1 MGGFYV
7 YITASER
14 NGTLY
19 IGMTRDLSHRMQRH
33 RSDSGSKFAKEY
45 DVKKLVY
52 YEEHKCEK
60 DAIEKEKQMKRWKR
74 QWKMRLVDHFNPE
87 WMDLSDDII
96 N

>member
-1 MGGFYV
+1 MDGFYV
-7 YITASER
+7 YITASKR

-19 IGMTRDLSHRMQRH
+19 IGMTRDLSPRMQRH
-33 RSDSGSKFAKEY
+33 RGGSGSKFAKEY

-52 YEEHKCEK
+52 YERHKCEE

-87 WMDLSDDII
+87 WRDLSDDIS